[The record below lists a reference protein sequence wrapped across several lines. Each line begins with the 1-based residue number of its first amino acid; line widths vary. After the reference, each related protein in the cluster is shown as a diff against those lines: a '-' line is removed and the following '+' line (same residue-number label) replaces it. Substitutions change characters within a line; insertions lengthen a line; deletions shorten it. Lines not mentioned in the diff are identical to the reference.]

1 MTNFEK
7 WVTKMNTYFGK
18 DYLNGDCDVE
28 WLFDG
33 KVTICYD
40 ITNNKIGIAKCHPD
54 DENDFHIGKAIAYAR
69 CKGYNV
75 PKQKVYKK
83 PSKMRYGNKFLCYGT
98 VYTFVGKDPT
108 DETFFIGV
116 SVSKYGERNFV
127 RFNNREYE
135 MVD

>member
-69 CKGYNV
+69 CKGYNI
-75 PKQKVYKK
+75 PEQKVYKK
-83 PSKMRYGNKFLCYGT
+83 LSEMKNG
-98 VYTFVGKDPT
+98 
-108 DETFFIGV
+108 ETFKSMYGDTFRYIGKNGNAYV
-116 SVSKYGERNFV
+116 SYCLGNEKYRTMPFDV
-127 RFNNREYE
+127 EYE

>member
-7 WVTKMNTYFGK
+7 WVEKMNTYFGE
-18 DYLNGDCDVE
+18 DYLNGSCDVE

-69 CKGYNV
+69 CKGYEI
-75 PKQKVYKK
+75 PKQKVYKTLSEMK
-83 PSKMRYGNKFLCYGT
+83 NGDMFYGITGCRCT
-98 VYTFVGKDPT
+98 
-108 DETFFIGV
+108 FIGENKKIDSYIIWNEEEYFEMRNGV
-116 SVSKYGERNFV
+116 KYR
-127 RFNNREYE
+127 